1 MSADTLRELHS
12 WWMNS
17 SGSILDVENHA
28 VLLLLFA
35 LVVLV
40 LVESWI
46 VLRRYPVRVVVVWP
60 LVSLVTFSLQVGVLW
75 LLSFPCAWYGPSVI
89 DCLVDLFN
97 DLNKISFA
105 ENNNTW
111 LFVTSSFC
119 VMCCYLACF
128 ACVFVFLL
136 ARLNYEVSLRV
147 TCYLCPAWVGVVVAT
162 HVPAVSSSI
171 VAPVPVK
178 FSFTRI
184 PRPVEK

>member
-1 MSADTLRELHS
+1 MSTDTSHDDIPRLHS

-17 SGSILDVENHA
+17 SGNILDVENHA

-35 LVVLV
+35 FVVLV

-46 VLRRYPVRVVVVWP
+46 VLRRYPVRVVIVWP
-60 LVSLVTFSLQVGVLW
+60 LVSLVTSGLQVAVLW
-75 LLSFPCAWYGPSVI
+75 LLSFPCAWYAPSVI
-89 DCLVDLFN
+89 DCVLDLFHEP
-97 DLNKISFA
+97 FA
-105 ENNNTW
+105 DNNSR
-111 LFVTSSFC
+111 LFMMSTFWVGG
-119 VMCCYLACF
+119 CYLACF

-136 ARLNYEVSLRV
+136 ALLNYEVSLRV

-162 HVPAVSSSI
+162 HVSAVSPSI